1 MSLVKTIE
9 IDKVEFVG
17 KWKTIQVRTRTDVSE
32 EGSVISSSYERDSY
46 QLIDYSAN
54 TDLPQDVQPYA
65 EGVWSQT
72 LRDELQADID
82 AHAQKIAE
90 LEAEASS
97 SES

>member
-32 EGSVISSSYERDSY
+32 EGSVISSSYARDSY
-46 QLIDYSAN
+46 LLIDYSSN

-65 EGVWSQT
+65 EGVWT
-72 LRDELQADID
+72 EDLRSALQADID
-82 AHAQKIAE
+82 SQPE
-90 LEAEASS
+90 VASV
-97 SES
+97 

>member
-32 EGSVISSSYERDSY
+32 NGVVISSSYERDSY

-54 TDLPQDVQPYA
+54 TDLPQDMQPYA
-65 EGVWSQT
+65 EGVWNQT

>member
-32 EGSVISSSYERDSY
+32 NGVVISSSYERDSY

-65 EGVWSQT
+65 EGVWNQH

-82 AHAQKIAE
+82 AHAQKMAE